1 MLSALPL
8 CRSRSLIT
16 KHKIHNFPQFFKYYP
31 KIKMKK
37 ITSILVFILSITLVQ
52 TQQTQAQTA
61 TGQTSTVPSIPG
73 DPEKKVT
80 VAIADLNQKLKKAAM
95 RKVPGAELIDATNN
109 VTAGSYDIGWKKGKI
124 GGRLTFN
131 EIREGKY
138 EFVRNGTEVAEKEI
152 PMIIP
157 ANVTNLLTS
166 IIPKAKAL
174 VWISREF
181 ADGRM
186 EYETY
191 FTLDEKAFFFKYDV
205 LRKERNIIIT
215 SKTGSI
221 VEYLD
226 DAAFTN
232 LLNLPSPNSVN
243 TATDKIN
250 NYIKNQN
257 YEVNRTL
264 FAITA
269 QLPERRSSKV
279 NSVRQGRL
287 DMEITADLV
296 VKDTEKGKRLLFGYQ
311 QSNPD
316 KISEKAIVVV
326 ATK

>member
-1 MLSALPL
+1 
-8 CRSRSLIT
+8 
-16 KHKIHNFPQFFKYYP
+16 
-31 KIKMKK
+31 MKK
-37 ITSILVFILSITLVQ
+37 ITSILVFILSIALVQ
-52 TQQTQAQTA
+52 TQQMQAQTV
-61 TGQTSTVPSIPG
+61 TGQTSTVPSVPG
-73 DPEKKVT
+73 AAEKKVA

-109 VTAGSYDIGWKKGKI
+109 ITAGTYEIGWKKGNI

-138 EFVRNGTEVAEKEI
+138 QLVRNATEVADKEI
-152 PMIIP
+152 PSIIP

-166 IIPKAKAL
+166 IIPKAKP
-174 VWISREF
+174 VNWISREF

-191 FTLDEKAFFFKYDV
+191 FTMEDRDFFFKYDV
-205 LRKERNIIIT
+205 LRRERNIIIT

-221 VEYLD
+221 VEFID

-232 LLNLPSPNSVN
+232 LLNLSSSNAVN

-250 NYIKNQN
+250 NYIKSQN
-257 YEVNRTL
+257 YEVSRTL

-279 NSVRQGRL
+279 TSMRQGRM
-287 DMEITADLV
+287 DMDVTADLK
-296 VKDTEKGKRLLFGYQ
+296 VKDTEQGKRLLFGYK

>member
-1 MLSALPL
+1 
-8 CRSRSLIT
+8 
-16 KHKIHNFPQFFKYYP
+16 
-31 KIKMKK
+31 MKK
-37 ITSILVFILSITLVQ
+37 ITSILVFILSIALVQ
-52 TQQTQAQTA
+52 TQQMQAQTV
-61 TGQTSTVPSIPG
+61 TGQTSTVPSVPG
-73 DPEKKVT
+73 AAEKKVT

-109 VTAGSYDIGWKKGKI
+109 ITAGTYEIGWKKGNI

-138 EFVRNGTEVAEKEI
+138 QLVRNATEVADKEI
-152 PMIIP
+152 PSIIP

-166 IIPKAKAL
+166 IIPKAKP
-174 VWISREF
+174 VNWISREF

-191 FTLDEKAFFFKYDV
+191 FTMEDRDFFFKYDV
-205 LRKERNIIIT
+205 LRRERNIIIT

-221 VEYLD
+221 VEFID

-232 LLNLPSPNSVN
+232 LLNLSSSNAVN

-250 NYIKNQN
+250 NYIKSQN
-257 YEVNRTL
+257 YEVSRTL

-279 NSVRQGRL
+279 TSMRQGRM
-287 DMEITADLV
+287 DMDVTADLK
-296 VKDTEKGKRLLFGYQ
+296 VKDTEQGKRLLFGYK